1 MGPIQLKNYQA
12 LVDDAVKKGAKL
24 LAGGYIPSSFSKN
37 AESKRLSKG
46 FFYPPT
52 VLADVPEDALIVQ
65 EEIFGPIMCIIK
77 VYSSHP
83 RPYRYTSRHT
93 NRCTHGYNLGYN
105 PTDVN
110 LPLIFQFAI
119 MANTNTHHITPRHT
133 PSSNHHQTIKG
144 EG

>member
-37 AESKRLSKG
+37 AESKRLAKG

-77 VYSSHP
+77 VRSSAPAMPTPCTVLH
-83 RPYRYTSRHT
+83 RPSP
-93 NRCTHGYNLGYN
+93 THQRPWL
-105 PTDVN
+105 
-110 LPLIFQFAI
+110 
-119 MANTNTHHITPRHT
+119 
-133 PSSNHHQTIKG
+133 
-144 EG
+144 